1 MKQLQRTV
9 IPDLKKIEIQSHL
22 LLISQ
27 GEVQEEQHLATATI
41 EPLQELSVAAVISIQ
56 LSKFG
61 QGRKMDS
68 TQDYHYYQ
76 TPTSSFYNENNNSYE
91 SMEAMK
97 STGWTQFAQNTKGLY
112 HPYRQSIFSRNH
124 AGEWTQTKKEVGNG
138 YRGMDMNEYE
148 RTANMEDLPNLRTN
162 FKHPLIQHKDVGTQT
177 KESTVAII
185 FEQPKMTMKG
195 NIMNLQNLKCA
206 NRYIAEIHMDKLKFA
221 MKKSNRIVMNKAVNE
236 AVDGTMNISEL
247 AVRYGIP
254 RKSLDG
260 DIRRMLKREGY
271 KNFKDY
277 KKANKGITRTKKK
290 SNHVMLETQMLFSVD
305 VEGSMLGNDYQ
316 DEFNGVNEVNFQY

>member
-97 STGWTQFAQNTKGLY
+97 STG
-112 HPYRQSIFSRNH
+112 
-124 AGEWTQTKKEVGNG
+124 
-138 YRGMDMNEYE
+138 
-148 RTANMEDLPNLRTN
+148 
-162 FKHPLIQHKDVGTQT
+162 
-177 KESTVAII
+177 
-185 FEQPKMTMKG
+185 
-195 NIMNLQNLKCA
+195 
-206 NRYIAEIHMDKLKFA
+206 
-221 MKKSNRIVMNKAVNE
+221 
-236 AVDGTMNISEL
+236 
-247 AVRYGIP
+247 
-254 RKSLDG
+254 
-260 DIRRMLKREGY
+260 
-271 KNFKDY
+271 
-277 KKANKGITRTKKK
+277 
-290 SNHVMLETQMLFSVD
+290 
-305 VEGSMLGNDYQ
+305 
-316 DEFNGVNEVNFQY
+316 